1 MPFPAERVMLC
12 YQYAGR
18 GGNVSESKL
27 VAIYQ
32 SQGMLGAQVVL
43 SKLEAAGIPAILKY
57 ESAGQLF
64 GLTVDGLGTVE
75 VQVPED
81 WAEEALALVEEEP
94 GDSVEPGWQD
104 TDGDEA
110 PA

>member
-1 MPFPAERVMLC
+1 MSA
-12 YQYAGR
+12 
-18 GGNVSESKL
+18 SKL
-27 VAIYQ
+27 VAIYL

-43 SKLEAAGIPAILKY
+43 SKLEAAGIPAVLKY
-57 ESAGQLF
+57 EAVGQLF

-94 GDSVEPGWQD
+94 SDAVETGWQD
-104 TDGDEA
+104 AEEDEA
-110 PA
+110 PP